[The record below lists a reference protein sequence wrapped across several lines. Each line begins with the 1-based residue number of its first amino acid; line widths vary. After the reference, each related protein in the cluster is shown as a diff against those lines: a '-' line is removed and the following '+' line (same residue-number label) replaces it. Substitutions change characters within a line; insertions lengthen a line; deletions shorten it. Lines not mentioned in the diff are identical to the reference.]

1 MPQYCFRQSSDTGCE
16 NFDEDDTLVSDE
28 DDTLVSDED
37 DTLVSDEDDTLVSD
51 EPINDITDINDG
63 TKSINESSEQEST
76 GRNCMVRL

>member
-28 DDTLVSDED
+28 
-37 DTLVSDEDDTLVSD
+37 
-51 EPINDITDINDG
+51 PINDIADINDG
-63 TKSINESSEQEST
+63 TESINNSSEQEST

>member
-37 DTLVSDEDDTLVSD
+37 DTLVSDE
-51 EPINDITDINDG
+51 PINHITDISDG
-63 TKSINESSEQEST
+63 TESINDSSEQEST